1 MAANWRRTRQRR
13 DPSGRLQSWR
23 SSLPF
28 WAQQRISEPA
38 ARPFAL
44 LRVTNFGTLRSSWQE
59 PLDAS
64 NCSPLRVHCQ
74 CYVAVSHLYS
84 CAGNVVYSLP
94 FRQCPDE
101 SASLVTTAAS
111 SPAQSYWARSKGPWR
126 FAGFR
131 WYWLGSFSQAVA
143 QGMQFLVLGWLVLE
157 LTGSSIQQLGLVV
170 FLYGIPNTIL
180 LPVGGVIADRID
192 RRLLLILTQ
201 AGVGVLIG
209 AMAFLTV
216 AGAVTLWHVYLA
228 VALLG
233 VLQAL
238 NQPARVTLLADIVG
252 PAALLDAIAQF
263 NAAVHI
269 GRIIGPPLAGV
280 LIDGP
285 PLIAQ
290 HFNVW
295 GLGAGLAAN
304 AVFYFLSVLC
314 LLPIRGTFKAESVSR
329 EPLVQNFINGFSA
342 IKNSP
347 VLLTVI
353 VLACSFG
360 GFGMSHM
367 QVIPAFAKDQLLAD
381 ATQAGLILQAGGG
394 IPDRQHRDH
403 LYAPGMALPVAAR
416 VPSGDGCVPHP
427 VWLDDIVLAV
437 LDAVCGGGDIQPGLR
452 VAAGHHHPAV
462 VHAQRAAGTGD
473 GRLPLHSRLSLHR
486 GAAAVFRSRGGGL
499 ASGNHHRGRP
509 DADGHCLVRP
519 GTQGR
524 TDAGIQTCVG
534 VRGFGLIWPVLD
546 TVSPSG

>member
-1 MAANWRRTRQRR
+1 M
-13 DPSGRLQSWR
+13 
-23 SSLPF
+23 
-28 WAQQRISEPA
+28 
-38 ARPFAL
+38 
-44 LRVTNFGTLRSSWQE
+44 
-59 PLDAS
+59 
-64 NCSPLRVHCQ
+64 
-74 CYVAVSHLYS
+74 
-84 CAGNVVYSLP
+84 
-94 FRQCPDE
+94 
-101 SASLVTTAAS
+101 VTTAAS

-381 ATQAGLILQAGGG
+381 ATQAGLILQASGVGSLIGSIAITFMHRAWLYRWLLVCLVVMGAFLILFGWTTSFWLSWTLFVVVG
-394 IPDRQHRDH
+394 IFSLGSVWPLATTILQLSTPNELRGRVMGVFHFT
-403 LYAPGMALPVAAR
+403 PGFHYIGALPLSFVAAE
-416 VPSGDGCVPHP
+416 VGWP
-427 VWLDDIVLAV
+427 LA
-437 LDAVCGGGDIQPGLR
+437 ITI
-452 VAAGHHHPAV
+452 AAGLMLTVTAWFGLG
-462 VHAQRAAGTGD
+462 RKD
-473 GRLPLHSRLSLHR
+473 GRT
-486 GAAAVFRSRGGGL
+486 L
-499 ASGNHHRGRP
+499 ASRP
-509 DADGHCLVRP
+509 AS
-519 GTQGR
+519 
-524 TDAGIQTCVG
+524 A
-534 VRGFGLIWPVLD
+534 
-546 TVSPSG
+546 SGALA